1 MKTTGFSDITAAATK
16 NLQTRVAGK
25 WFNSDGTPKLNYIW
39 KISDNTP
46 KGDAGEEIVGG
57 IFQRLYDEIYD
68 GYEVIVKV
76 VGAEKGDYDV
86 IITVAALDI
95 TIKIEVKTATQDS
108 NDTYQ
113 WNGLKKGIDYDYAFG
128 LGVTPD
134 DFEFAIQSRTYLEE
148 RLTTNMSRNVK
159 GSYKW
164 TARKSDNVK
173 LLRVENFRER
183 LEELNLLGGDVPK
196 VSL

>member
-1 MKTTGFSDITAAATK
+1 MTSKGFGDITAAATQK
-16 NLQTRVAGK
+16 LQKRVAGK
-25 WFNSDGTPKLNYIW
+25 WFNSDGTPKLNYVW
-39 KISDNTP
+39 KTSDNTP

-57 IFQRLYDEIYD
+57 IFQRLYDEIYPE
-68 GYEVIVKV
+68 YEVIVKV
-76 VGAEKGDYDV
+76 VGADKGDYDV
-86 IITVAALDI
+86 IITVPALDI

-148 RLTTNMSRNVK
+148 RLTTNMSRDVE

-183 LEELNLLGGDVPK
+183 LEELNLVGGDA
-196 VSL
+196 